1 MYRIGVVGPSL
12 SIERILNVA
21 REIEQG
27 FAFIAYPYTDIKQV
41 KDIVL
46 AHDQQV
52 DYWLFS
58 GYIPFMAAQK
68 VLAVAEKTAYIFST
82 ESSIYKSFME
92 LVYSQ
97 GRLLGCVSIDM
108 FAATNAAEGE
118 GLQRLGEM
126 VHDLYVKTFAA
137 DADYKELY
145 RFHYDLWRNKNIEGV
160 LTCFPTVY
168 EALDK
173 VGVPVQLMTPTRIEI
188 FQTLRIFFEKIKTS
202 YYKDTQIGVAKIE
215 LNNFDVLKEKLEKT
229 YAVQYLELRIK
240 GTLIEACEKTDG
252 SLIEDGGGRYTIFS
266 SRGAIEREIHTLKE
280 KVQYLTLE
288 ANTSVAVGIGF
299 GKTVLTAEINA
310 HRALQ
315 HSKKKETQAITIV
328 QDDGTVI
335 EAVGQTQELTYAYRS
350 DDAALLETLKAGK
363 ISVKTFQKIAALL
376 QKMGSKKFTTKD
388 LAANLQMSERNAQ
401 GIVAKLCS
409 VGLAACVGE
418 EAQLNK
424 GRPSKIY
431 CLK

>member
-1 MYRIGVVGPSL
+1 
-12 SIERILNVA
+12 
-21 REIEQG
+21 
-27 FAFIAYPYTDIKQV
+27 
-41 KDIVL
+41 
-46 AHDQQV
+46 
-52 DYWLFS
+52 
-58 GYIPFMAAQK
+58 MAAQK
-68 VLAVAEKTAYIFST
+68 VLTNVEKTTYIFST
-82 ESSIYKSFME
+82 ESSLYKRFME

-97 GRLLGCVSIDM
+97 ERVLERVSIDM

-118 GLQRLGEM
+118 GLQWLGKM
-126 VHDLYVKTFAA
+126 VRDLYVKTFEA

-145 RFHYDLWRNKNIEGV
+145 RFHYDLWRNSKIDGV
-160 LTCFPTVY
+160 LTCFPPVY
-168 EALDK
+168 EALNKD
-173 VGVPVQLMTPTRIEI
+173 GVPAQLMSPTRIEI

-202 YYKDTQIGVAKIE
+202 YYKDTQIGVTKIE
-215 LNNFDVLKEKLEKT
+215 LNNFDMLKEKLEKT

-240 GTLIEACEKTDG
+240 GALIEACEKTDG
-252 SLIEDGGGRYTIFS
+252 SLIEEGGGRYTIFS
-266 SRGAIEREIHTLKE
+266 SRGAIEREIQTLQE

-315 HSKKKETQAITIV
+315 QSKKQKEQAITIV

-335 EAVGQTQELTYAYRS
+335 EAAGQTQALTYAYRS

-363 ISVKTFQKIAALL
+363 ISVKTFKKIAALV
-376 QKMGSKKFTTKD
+376 QKMGSQRFTTKD

-409 VGLAACVGE
+409 AGLAVCVGE